1 MRTLW
6 IVRGI
11 AGSGKTTLANIMK
24 DGLMVLPMQSNR
36 EMEREPLLVSADDYF
51 YAAGRGEYKFDKT
64 KLGEAH
70 RQCQVKVTEA
80 MEVGLRH
87 IIVHN
92 TFSQQWEFEQYKQ
105 LAKYYKY
112 AVFIIECQN
121 DFGSTHHVP
130 QETITA
136 MRERWEMLE
145 AEND

>member
-1 MRTLW
+1 MKTLW

-24 DGLMVLPMQSNR
+24 DGLMVFPQQSNR
-36 EMEREPLLVSADDYF
+36 EMEQEPLIVSADDYF
-51 YAAGRGEYKFDKT
+51 YAAGSGRYKFDKT

-70 RQCQVKVTEA
+70 KQCQVKVTNG
-80 MEVGLRH
+80 MEYGRRH

-92 TFSQQWEFEQYKQ
+92 TFSQQWEFNPYRQ
-105 LAKYYKY
+105 LAKYYGY
-112 AVFIIECQN
+112 SVFVIECQN
-121 DFGSTHHVP
+121 DFGSEHHVP

-145 AEND
+145 VENE